1 MNPSRKKVDGDGMV
15 MLGIRGFRARKNHS
29 CSTNYY
35 EQYSEIEHGGTDP
48 PAGRRR
54 RQILGFSSL
63 VRFDVQFKAI
73 GKSAGKPG
81 LDARY
86 DNAGC
91 SMSGNDNWGTPPRRR
106 SITHA
111 NNRARGGARTPSLDC
126 SCASTAIPA
135 TAWSRSRMRRYGRAI
150 APMTSIDSIMSPC
163 SIANTTFIP
172 LMTFPKTA

>member
-54 RQILGFSSL
+54 RQILGFFSL

-106 SITHA
+106 SIIHA

-126 SCASTAIPA
+126 SCASNAMCYCFVQIPHEGLRNGR
-135 TAWSRSRMRRYGRAI
+135 SRSPR
-150 APMTSIDSIMSPC
+150 
-163 SIANTTFIP
+163 
-172 LMTFPKTA
+172 

>member
-54 RQILGFSSL
+54 RQILGFFSL
-63 VRFDVQFKAI
+63 ARFDVQFKAI

-91 SMSGNDNWGTPPRRR
+91 SMSGNDNWGTPLVADR
-106 SITHA
+106 SSM
-111 NNRARGGARTPSLDC
+111 RTNGREETQELVLPIGLVPQLPYLLLLGPD
-126 SCASTAIPA
+126 PA
-135 TAWSRSRMRRYGRAI
+135 
-150 APMTSIDSIMSPC
+150 
-163 SIANTTFIP
+163 
-172 LMTFPKTA
+172 